1 MDVTIIG
8 SGIASKNAAE
18 TLLSG
23 FQDHDSLTL
32 VTRDESFFYSRVFLP
47 DYIAGELSREELLL
61 GGAEDLDWGRARF
74 AAGRVTFIDTKGKSL
89 RLENGTSMRYDKLII
104 ASGASPHRLK
114 VRNADLG
121 GIFYLRDLADAEAI
135 KEQAQRAERCIVV
148 GGGLVSL
155 KAACA
160 LNSLG
165 KRVTVLVGSD
175 LLLSLVADRAASEI
189 VRRTLEAEG
198 IRFRFNSEVKEF
210 AGDAGR
216 VTRALLQDGST
227 VEGEMAVIAK
237 GVRPNTDFVRG
248 TDIETD
254 KGILVNERMET
265 TAGDVYAA
273 GDVAQSADL
282 LRNGRAL
289 FTLWPDAAA
298 QGRVA
303 ACGILGR
310 EQRYCGGLSMNS
322 VVFYSRPFVF
332 LGLVRERDI
341 AGCEVH
347 SRLSP
352 TSDTYRKVVIRNNRL
367 VGAILAG
374 NIDFAGMLYWDIR
387 SGREV
392 EDPRSYLSLEGLSQL
407 SISKE
412 GSCSS
417 CRSLSP

>member
-32 VTRDESFFYSRVFLP
+32 VTRDEGFFYSRVFLP

-61 GGAEDLDWGRARF
+61 AGAEGMDWGRARF
-74 AAGRVTFIDTKGKSL
+74 VAGRVTRVDTKGKSIS
-89 RLENGTSMRYDKLII
+89 LENGTSLGYDKLII
-104 ASGASPHRLK
+104 ASGASPHRLE
-114 VRNADLG
+114 VGNADLT

-135 KEQAQRAERCIVV
+135 KEQALRAERCTIV

-160 LNSLG
+160 LSSLG

-175 LLLSLVADRAASEI
+175 QLLSLVADRAASQI
-189 VRRTLEAEG
+189 VQRTLEAEG
-198 IRFRFNSEVKEF
+198 IRFRFNGEVEEF
-210 AGDAGR
+210 AGEAGR
-216 VTRALLQDGST
+216 VTRTLLRDGST
-227 VEGEMAVIAK
+227 VEGEMVVIAK
-237 GVRPNTDFVRG
+237 GVRPNMDFVRG
-248 TDIETD
+248 TDIQTD
-254 KGILVNERMET
+254 KGILVNERMQT
-265 TAGDVYAA
+265 TAEGVYAA

-282 LRNGRAL
+282 LRSGRAL

-310 EQRYCGGLSMNS
+310 DQSYCGGLSMNS
-322 VVFYSRPFVF
+322 VVFYGRPFVF

-347 SRLSP
+347 SRRSSA
-352 TSDTYRKVVIRNNRL
+352 SDTYRKVVIRNNRL

-374 NIDFAGMLYWDIR
+374 NIDFAGLFYWDIR

-412 GSCSS
+412 GPCSS